1 MTNANDNETVQERI
15 YRIMRS
21 KKMQQSLV
29 AKDAGF
35 CAQRLQQYVER
46 SQADQTGAYCTT
58 LQSSLASPQMS
69 YSDFRPTLHKNKR
82 EVKTTCRDQIEISQ
96 SIHAFLISRHQE

>member
-35 CAQRLQQYVER
+35 APKDFNNMLKGRKLIRPEHIVPL
-46 SQADQTGAYCTT
+46 AK
-58 LQSSLASPQMS
+58 LLASPQMS

>member
-35 CAQRLQQYVER
+35 A
-46 SQADQTGAYCTT
+46 
-58 LQSSLASPQMS
+58 PK
-69 YSDFRPTLHKNKR
+69 DFNNMLKGRKLIRPEHIVPLCKDKR

>member
-35 CAQRLQQYVER
+35 APKDFNNMLKGRKLIRPEHIVQLCKALGV
-46 SQADQTGAYCTT
+46 SADVLFGFPPNATQ
-58 LQSSLASPQMS
+58 
-69 YSDFRPTLHKNKR
+69 K
-82 EVKTTCRDQIEISQ
+82 
-96 SIHAFLISRHQE
+96 

>member
-35 CAQRLQQYVER
+35 APKDFNNMLKGRKLIRPEHIVPLCKSSWRLRRCLIRISAQRYTKIKER
-46 SQADQTGAYCTT
+46 
-58 LQSSLASPQMS
+58 
-69 YSDFRPTLHKNKR
+69 
-82 EVKTTCRDQIEISQ
+82 
-96 SIHAFLISRHQE
+96 

>member
-35 CAQRLQQYVER
+35 APKDFNNMLKGRKLIRPEHIVPLCRALGV
-46 SQADQTGAYCTT
+46 SADVLFGFPPNATQ
-58 LQSSLASPQMS
+58 
-69 YSDFRPTLHKNKR
+69 K
-82 EVKTTCRDQIEISQ
+82 
-96 SIHAFLISRHQE
+96 